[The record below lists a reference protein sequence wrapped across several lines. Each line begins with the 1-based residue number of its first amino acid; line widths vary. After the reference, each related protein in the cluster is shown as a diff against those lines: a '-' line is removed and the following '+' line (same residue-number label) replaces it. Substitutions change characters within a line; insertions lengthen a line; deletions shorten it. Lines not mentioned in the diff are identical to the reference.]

1 MFKNNLLLISLLIV
15 IFFSCKGDDTIKK
28 NQSPKNIIFL
38 ISDGTGLSQIS
49 SAYFY
54 KNESVNYSR
63 FNDIGL
69 IETYSSDNYITDSAA
84 SATAFATG
92 EKTYNGAIG
101 VSEDFK
107 PVNNLIELASLKGV
121 KTGLVST
128 SSITHATPAS
138 FFAHTISRDFEDEIA
153 MQLSKSE
160 VDYFA
165 GGGMNFFKNRKDN
178 INVIDTLK
186 SNGFSVKLNRLD
198 SFDYIK
204 SNNKQCFIL
213 AADGMPKI
221 SEGRGSFLK
230 DATMLGVNFLSKK
243 NKPFFMMSEGSQ
255 IDWGGHDNDF
265 NYLITELI
273 DFDEMIGAVLDY
285 AEKDRETLVIVTSDH
300 ETGGFSLSGKNFV
313 NMDNEL
319 YQDYSEIEPS
329 FSTGGHTATLIPVFA
344 YGPGSEEFRGIYD
357 NTDIFNKILKVTNWG
372 N

>member
-1 MFKNNLLLISLLIV
+1 MFKNNLLLVSLLLV
-15 IFFSCKGDDTIKK
+15 IFVSCKGDDTIKK
-28 NQSPKNIIFL
+28 NQFPKNIIFL

-121 KTGLVST
+121 NTGLVST

-153 MQLSKSE
+153 MQLAKSE

-165 GGGMNFFKNRKDN
+165 GGGMNFFENRKDN

-186 SNGFSVKLNRLD
+186 SNGFSVKLDRLD

-255 IDWGGHDNDF
+255 IDWGGHDNDA

-319 YQDYSEIEPS
+319 DQDYSEIEPT

>member
-1 MFKNNLLLISLLIV
+1 MFKNNSLLVSLLLV
-15 IFFSCKGDDTIKK
+15 IFVSCKGDDTIKK
-28 NQSPKNIIFL
+28 NQFPKNIIFL

-107 PVNNLIELASLKGV
+107 TVNNLIELASLKGV
-121 KTGLVST
+121 NTGLVST

-153 MQLSKSE
+153 MQLAKSE

-165 GGGMNFFKNRKDN
+165 GGGLNFFENRKDN

-186 SNGFSVKLNRLD
+186 SNGFSVKLDRLD

-255 IDWGGHDNDF
+255 IDWGGHDNDA

-319 YQDYSEIEPS
+319 DQDYSEIEPT

>member
-1 MFKNNLLLISLLIV
+1 MELDF
-15 IFFSCKGDDTIKK
+15 
-28 NQSPKNIIFL
+28 
-38 ISDGTGLSQIS
+38 QIS

-54 KNESVNYSR
+54 KNEPVNYSR

-69 IETYSSDNYITDSAA
+69 IETFSSNKDITDSAA

-101 VSEDFK
+101 VSKDYK

-165 GGGMNFFKNRKDN
+165 GGGMNFFENRKDN

-186 SNGFSVKLNRLD
+186 SNGFSVKLDSLD
-198 SFDYIK
+198 LFDNIK
-204 SNNKQCFIL
+204 NNNKQCFIL
-213 AADGMPKI
+213 AAEGMPKI
-221 SEGRGSFLK
+221 TEEEVVLK

-243 NKPFFMMSEGSQ
+243 INPFMMSEGSQ
-255 IDWGGHDNDF
+255 IDWEVMIMI
-265 NYLITELI
+265 LII
-273 DFDEMIGAVLDY
+273 
-285 AEKDRETLVIVTSDH
+285 
-300 ETGGFSLSGKNFV
+300 
-313 NMDNEL
+313 
-319 YQDYSEIEPS
+319 
-329 FSTGGHTATLIPVFA
+329 
-344 YGPGSEEFRGIYD
+344 
-357 NTDIFNKILKVTNWG
+357 
-372 N
+372 

>member
-1 MFKNNLLLISLLIV
+1 MFKNNLLLISLSLV
-15 IFFSCKGDDTIKK
+15 IFVSCKVDDNFKK
-28 NQSPKNIIFL
+28 NQSPKNIILL
-38 ISDGTGLSQIS
+38 ISDGAGLSQIS

-54 KNESVNYSR
+54 KNEPVNYSR

-69 IETYSSDNYITDSAA
+69 IETFSSNKDITDSAA

-101 VSEDFK
+101 VSKDYK

-165 GGGMNFFKNRKDN
+165 GGGMNFFKNRSDN

-186 SNGFSVKLNRLD
+186 SNGFSVKLDKLD
-198 SFDYIK
+198 LFDNIE

-221 SEGRGSFLK
+221 TEGRGSFLK
-230 DATMLGVNFLSKK
+230 DATMLGIKFLSKK

-255 IDWGGHDNDF
+255 IDWGGHDNDV

-273 DFDEMIGAVLDY
+273 DFDEMVGAVLDY
-285 AEKDRETLVIVTSDH
+285 AERDGETLVIVTSDH
-300 ETGGFSLSGKNFV
+300 ETGGFTLSGKKYIQEN
-313 NMDNEL
+313 
-319 YQDYSEIEPS
+319 DYSIDYNDIDPV
-329 FSTGGHTATLIPVFA
+329 FSTSGHSATLIPVFA

>member
-1 MFKNNLLLISLLIV
+1 MFKNNSLLVSLLLV
-15 IFFSCKGDDTIKK
+15 IFVSCKGDDTIKK
-28 NQSPKNIIFL
+28 NQFPKNIIFL

-121 KTGLVST
+121 NTGLVST

-153 MQLSKSE
+153 MQLAKSE

-165 GGGMNFFKNRKDN
+165 GGGMNFFENRKDN

-186 SNGFSVKLNRLD
+186 SNGFSVKLDRLD

-255 IDWGGHDNDF
+255 IDWGGHDNDA

-319 YQDYSEIEPS
+319 DQDYSEIEPT